1 MLLIILNTLV
11 AVLRVPIYAIFYWK
25 TKRNHFCNYYPV
37 WLLAIAAWVHDGV
50 CLYYTIVQPEEL
62 DETLSF
68 FESIAFFIH
77 FKAILILATGV
88 WYCLTFIKNI
98 RKEQEE
104 GGGSI
109 KKERL
114 PTLFT
119 FPLSRYK
126 LKWGFFFLSVTFST
140 LAYASDYSNVTK
152 DTPFP
157 NIQFPPFHSV
167 LQYIILFVKKS
178 NKRSDGKIIH
188 LWNIPSSFL
197 VYLCFTTTIPINTL
211 FQSIFLLWN
220 TAMSSSTWMNTP
232 TMTVVSWDISIVE
245 IMILAQSLYGTETEL
260 IYWPHLDDDNRRLK
274 RGYENIA

>member
-1 MLLIILNTLV
+1 
-11 AVLRVPIYAIFYWK
+11 VLRVPIYAIVYWK

-37 WLLAIAAWVHDGV
+37 WLLAIAAWVHDGA

-62 DETLSF
+62 DETMSF
-68 FESIAFFIH
+68 FESIAFFNY

-88 WYCLTFIKNI
+88 WYCLTFSKNI
-98 RKEQEE
+98 SKEQEE
-104 GGGSI
+104 GGDNV
-109 KKERL
+109 KEERL

-126 LKWGFFFLSVTFST
+126 FKWGFFFLSVIFTT
-140 LAYASDYSNVTK
+140 VVYARDSSNVTK

-157 NIQFPPFHSV
+157 NSRFLLLHNV
-167 LQYIILFVKKS
+167 LQYIIFLVKKS
-178 NKRSDGKIIH
+178 NKTSDGKIIR
-188 LWNIPSSFL
+188 LWNMPSSFL

-211 FQSIFLLWN
+211 FQSILLLWN

-232 TMTVVSWDISIVE
+232 TMTVVSWYIFIAEVMIVS
-245 IMILAQSLYGTETEL
+245 QSLYGTLTEL
-260 IYWPHLDDDNRRLK
+260 IYWPHLDDDNRRLR